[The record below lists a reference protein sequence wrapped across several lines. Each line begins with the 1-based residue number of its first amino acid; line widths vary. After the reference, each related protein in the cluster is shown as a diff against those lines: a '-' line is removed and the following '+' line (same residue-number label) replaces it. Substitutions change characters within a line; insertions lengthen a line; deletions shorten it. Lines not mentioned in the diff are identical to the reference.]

1 MIKGGNIDH
10 IVQGKRF
17 YQGYQMLLG
26 LFVKQCNI
34 ETESTEED
42 KPPLSEGTGL
52 GTWSGTFDWEY
63 NTSTIVLFS
72 TNQTEPT
79 YQNYPKPAVINF

>member
-10 IVQGKRF
+10 IVQGKRL

-42 KPPLSEGTGL
+42 KPSL
-52 GTWSGTFDWEY
+52 
-63 NTSTIVLFS
+63 
-72 TNQTEPT
+72 
-79 YQNYPKPAVINF
+79 